1 MNKYILAAAVIT
13 LSLSACKDTQEQK
26 QTACLSML
34 SAYCQKVEECTE
46 QLTAE
51 CLEFASYEDVCK
63 KEIKSSVKD
72 IRACEQD
79 LGTTTCDS
87 PPVSCMTLE

>member
-1 MNKYILAAAVIT
+1 MKKFVLMILAA
-13 LSLSACKDTQEQK
+13 LSLSACKDTQQQK